1 MKPNANAKVV
11 RNICPLCDRWR
22 LIAAGAR
29 VCQECEDLGITEEDI
44 AEHVEN
50 AGELV
55 VG

>member
-1 MKPNANAKVV
+1 MDGNNKQVVV
-11 RNICPLCDRWR
+11 RKQCPMCDRWR

-29 VCQECEDLGITEEDI
+29 VCQECEDLWIAEEDI